1 MVWLWYGTQAMTS
14 GSQSDTAAGAEAGTN
29 RTPPGPRR
37 GVLRRAAL
45 YPNIYAW
52 FVFLSAMDI
61 MLTCIVLYFGGR
73 EVNILADWVFQ
84 RWGLPGM
91 VVYKFLLVVFV
102 VMICEIVGRLSMRRG
117 RRLAKWA
124 VVVTAVPVVLAFA
137 QLWVTKP
144 SRRPENVIEKQV
156 DEMHARACD
165 YDGFATLENADDF
178 TSPTPWAW

>member
-1 MVWLWYGTQAMTS
+1 M
-14 GSQSDTAAGAEAGTN
+14 
-29 RTPPGPRR
+29 PPGSRR

-61 MLTCIVLYFGGR
+61 MLTCIVLYFGGT
-73 EVNILADWVFQ
+73 EVNVLADWVFQ

-102 VMICEIVGRLSMRRG
+102 VMICEIVGRLNMPRG

-124 VVVTAVPVVLAFA
+124 VVVTAVPVVLAFG

-165 YDGFATLENADDF
+165 HGELATEGSAKDPVSPA
-178 TSPTPWAW
+178 TSASAA